1 MTTSAP
7 SGKRPASLLFFLV
20 WFCIRVWMV
29 CSCTILITHGLSQL
43 HAGWTDGAGHPFC
56 EDFLNLWSAGFLLL
70 HHHLMVAYSFE
81 AFHHFQIGI
90 VHHSINLYHYSYP
103 PVTALLSL
111 PFSLLPYPLAC
122 VLWQGGGWLAFALVL
137 RRIIPKHWSLVALA
151 WPAVFVNTLSG
162 QTGCW
167 IAAIIG
173 HALLAFHNNQK
184 IRAGL
189 LLSLLVAK
197 PQLGWV
203 IPLALLSG
211 REWKTLFAMTA
222 GSASLLALSILA
234 AGVQPWLAWHERLG
248 ILRRF
253 ILEDGSGV
261 MQRMM
266 SIFVLVRHA
275 GASVDTAWLTQ
286 AAATLIS
293 VLLLMMVWNRAR
305 NNHTLFPVKASV
317 LILAILTATPY
328 VSDYDCVVLAFP
340 CVWLWPLADRWG
352 RSILSMA
359 ALSPLM
365 AAGIALCTGIP
376 LAAVFLW
383 TAYIWAIAQVTGQKI
398 GFQSLKY

>member
-1 MTTSAP
+1 MTAATS

-20 WFCIRVWMV
+20 WFCIRVWAV

-70 HHHLMVAYSFE
+70 HHHLMVAYNFE

-90 VHHSINLYHYSYP
+90 VHHAINLYHYSYP
-103 PVTALLSL
+103 PVSALLSI
-111 PFSLLPYPLAC
+111 PFGLLPYPLAC

-137 RRIIPKHWSLVALA
+137 RRITPKHWCLLALA

-173 HALLAFHNNQK
+173 YALLDLRDNQT

-197 PQLGWV
+197 PQLGWIV
-203 IPLALLSG
+203 PLALLSG
-211 REWKTLFAMTA
+211 REWKALFTMAV
-222 GSASLLALSILA
+222 GSVGLLALSIMV
-234 AGVQPWLAWHERLG
+234 AGIQPWFAWHERLS
-248 ILRRF
+248 ILRRI

-266 SIFVLVRHA
+266 EVGEAPLGHLAADDVGVRIGPSCGCKRRYGMADAGGGNSTQCRSTHA
-275 GASVDTAWLTQ
+275 GLEQDA
-286 AAATLIS
+286 
-293 VLLLMMVWNRAR
+293 
-305 NNHTLFPVKASV
+305 
-317 LILAILTATPY
+317 
-328 VSDYDCVVLAFP
+328 C
-340 CVWLWPLADRWG
+340 WPD
-352 RSILSMA
+352 ILSGQ
-359 ALSPLM
+359 
-365 AAGIALCTGIP
+365 GIRSRPRHSDSI
-376 LAAVFLW
+376 AVCQRL
-383 TAYIWAIAQVTGQKI
+383 
-398 GFQSLKY
+398 

>member
-1 MTTSAP
+1 MTAATS

-20 WFCIRVWMV
+20 WFCIRVWAV

-70 HHHLMVAYSFE
+70 HHHLMVAYNFE

-90 VHHSINLYHYSYP
+90 VHHAINLYHYSYP
-103 PVTALLSL
+103 PVTALLSI
-111 PFSLLPYPLAC
+111 PFGLLPYPLAC

-137 RRIIPKHWSLVALA
+137 RRITPKHWCLLALA

-173 HALLAFHNNQK
+173 HALLDLRDNQT

-197 PQLGWV
+197 PQLGWIV
-203 IPLALLSG
+203 PLALLSG
-211 REWKTLFAMTA
+211 REWKALFTMAV
-222 GSASLLALSILA
+222 GSVGLLALSIMV
-234 AGVQPWLAWHERLG
+234 AGIQPWFAWHERLS
-248 ILRRF
+248 ILRRI

-266 SIFVLVRHA
+266 SVFVLVRHA
-275 GASVDTAWLTQ
+275 GASVDTAWLMQ
-286 AAATLIS
+286 AAATLLS
-293 VLLLMMVWNRAR
+293 VALLMLVWNRTRAGQIS
-305 NNHTLFPVKASV
+305 FPVKASV
-317 LILAILTATPY
+317 LVLAILTASPY
-328 VSDYDCVVLAFP
+328 VSDYDCVMLAFS
-340 CVWLWPLADRWG
+340 CVWLWPLTDRWG
-352 RSILSMA
+352 RIILGMA
-359 ALSPLM
+359 ALSPIM
-365 AAGIALCTGIP
+365 AAGIALGTGIP

-383 TAYIWAIAQVTGQKI
+383 AAYIWAVIRVAG
-398 GFQSLKY
+398 LKVSPHLFKH